1 MLALEQPP
9 NQAQIRTWRRS
20 VYRSFSE
27 GPVPL
32 LPGKSFTESTL
43 SEDLYLVA
51 RLSNFLQIFTPI
63 QWLSCLHARSTVTFG
78 GPVVMLMQHNAVHMW
93 YSYDET
99 AGSRAPG
106 LLFWHENESSGYM
119 DLARFSCLVGQANF
133 LSVQQM
139 FFSQSFAVMRSSTLW
154 ASPATPPPSSISQHP
169 SLRSESSAALINSR
183 LTGQL
188 SLTCCLTWH

>member
-1 MLALEQPP
+1 MLALKQPP
-9 NQAQIRTWRRS
+9 NQAQIRTWRRT
-20 VYRSFSE
+20 VYRRFSE

-32 LPGKSFTESTL
+32 LAGKSFTGSTL
-43 SEDLYLVA
+43 SEEFYLVA
-51 RLSNFLQIFTPI
+51 TLSNFVQVFTPI
-63 QWLSCLHARSTVTFG
+63 QWFSCLPASSAVTFSG
-78 GPVVMLMQHNAVHMW
+78 AVVMLLQHNAVHMW

-133 LSVQQM
+133 LSVRKM
-139 FFSQSFAVMRSSTLW
+139 FFSQSFAVMRSSTLR
-154 ASPATPPPSSISQHP
+154 ASPATPPPSSVSQHP
-169 SLRSESSAALINSR
+169 SLRSESGTALINSR